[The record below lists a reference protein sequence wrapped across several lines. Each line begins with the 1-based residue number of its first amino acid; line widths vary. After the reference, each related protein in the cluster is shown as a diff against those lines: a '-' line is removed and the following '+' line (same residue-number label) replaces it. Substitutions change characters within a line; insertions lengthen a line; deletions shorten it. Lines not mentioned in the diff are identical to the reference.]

1 VSTTMTGD
9 QGSAN
14 GAHGGVGHLLRMAK
28 TQCGGS
34 LAFAALRKPDG
45 GFAIATFPTLT
56 AEPTWTIESVDE
68 LVRQTWEDP
77 HLTGGTVL
85 VRSARVLRSMWTGQ
99 GHHIKLAVAALSDP
113 DAPQHPW
120 GLLCVAEPLAG
131 HFEQDQL
138 KLLAALAGRLTS
150 YLRARQRVLEGGL
163 SAPEDLARAATP
175 PQTPEPPVE
184 APPEARPPT
193 SGQSW
198 AEGLEALER
207 VEGGGPAVTE
217 AGIEQVEHDEH
228 PLEAAAELLEPAA
241 PWGHQPGRQS
251 RVDDW
256 EFLGLDQIEWVEA
269 LTPPPPPDEAEG
281 AAAPF
286 APGWT
291 APAAQAS
298 TPPEPSAPIEPV
310 AQGGTAGPEGRPG
323 AAQDLDALL
332 APDPETGLA
341 SLTTLVGR
349 LGTALARAANHEGTV
364 GLILVEVM
372 PSDAR
377 QALGPSALM
386 TVAGR
391 LTNRL
396 RDRDLV
402 ARIGPNLFAVVV
414 DLRPEVTELEAIRA
428 RIAEA
433 LAAGV
438 DPSSGV
444 LAVRTA
450 LAVAAAGSTET
461 AESLLRR
468 AADELRGP

>member
-9 QGSAN
+9 HGSAN

-56 AEPTWTIESVDE
+56 AEPTWTVESVDE

-85 VRSARVLRSMWTGQ
+85 VRSARVLRGMWTGQ

-138 KLLAALAGRLTS
+138 KLLAALASRLTS

-163 SAPEDLARAATP
+163 SVPEDLAHAATP
-175 PQTPEPPVE
+175 PKTPEPH
-184 APPEARPPT
+184 ASEARPPA

-207 VEGGGPAVTE
+207 LEGAGPAVTE

-228 PLEAAAELLEPAA
+228 PLEAAAEHLEPAA
-241 PWGHQPGRQS
+241 PWGQEPGRQS

-269 LTPPPPPDEAEG
+269 LTSAPPPDDLEG
-281 AAAPF
+281 EVAPPV
-286 APGWT
+286 ANWT
-291 APAAQAS
+291 APAAPAPE
-298 TPPEPSAPIEPV
+298 PPEPAVQVEPV
-310 AQGGTAGPEGRPG
+310 AEGGTANPENRPG
-323 AAQDLDALL
+323 ATQDLDALL

-349 LGTALARAANHEGTV
+349 LGTALARVANHEGTV

-402 ARIGPNLFAVVV
+402 ARIGPNLFAVVL
-414 DLRPEVTELEAIRA
+414 DLRPEVTELEAIRT

-450 LAVAAAGSTET
+450 LAVAAAGSTDT